1 VTVQQLARTRGRHH
15 QEDIVGAGVIIFVFF
30 FYVLLMAPFCI
41 LVGAKTSSRMGWV
54 MATPLIFLPLTLLIA
69 ALIP

>member
-1 VTVQQLARTRGRHH
+1 M
-15 QEDIVGAGVIIFVFF
+15 GAGIIIFAFF
-30 FYVLLMAPFCI
+30 FYVLLMAAFCI

>member
-1 VTVQQLARTRGRHH
+1 
-15 QEDIVGAGVIIFVFF
+15 VGAGVIIFAFF

>member
-1 VTVQQLARTRGRHH
+1 M
-15 QEDIVGAGVIIFVFF
+15 GAGFIIWAVFF

-41 LVGAKTSSRMGWV
+41 LVGAKTSSRMGWLI
-54 MATPLIFLPLTLLIA
+54 ATPLIFLPITLLIA

>member
-1 VTVQQLARTRGRHH
+1 M
-15 QEDIVGAGVIIFVFF
+15 GAGVIIFVFF

-41 LVGAKTSSRMGWV
+41 LVGAKTSSRMGWL
-54 MATPLIFLPLTLLIA
+54 MATGLIVLPVTLLIA